1 MNRATEAVAV
11 QNGPIVAREL
21 TTQEAV
27 DLVRPTGA
35 IGMGLVT
42 ATPVALLNVLPARDP
57 GRTSRPTP

>member
-1 MNRATEAVAV
+1 M